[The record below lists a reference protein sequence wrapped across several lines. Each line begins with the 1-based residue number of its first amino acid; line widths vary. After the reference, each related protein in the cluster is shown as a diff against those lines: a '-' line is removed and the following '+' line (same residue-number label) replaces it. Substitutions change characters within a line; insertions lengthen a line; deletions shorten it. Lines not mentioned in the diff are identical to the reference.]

1 MSNKM
6 TEAVC
11 KFSTRR
17 IGTLERLY
25 FWLMMIV
32 SAMAGVALTLSM
44 LTGQS
49 IVEQNKMQEIYDQSL
64 QHIKQEADAR
74 VQEANE
80 KFKAIIDRLPPS
92 VVTSAVRGAKIE
104 IKP

>member
-1 MSNKM
+1 MSLKM
-6 TEAVC
+6 TKAIC
-11 KFSTRR
+11 NLSPRK
-17 IGTLERLY
+17 IGALERIY

-32 SAMAGVALTLSM
+32 SAMVGVAITLSM
-44 LTGQS
+44 LSGQS
-49 IVEQNKMQEIYDQSL
+49 IVEQSRMQQIYDESI

-92 VVTSAVRGAKIE
+92 VVTSAVKGAKIE
-104 IKP
+104 IRP

>member
-1 MSNKM
+1 MRHFASSAPDALGLLSGC
-6 TEAVC
+6 T
-11 KFSTRR
+11 S
-17 IGTLERLY
+17 
-25 FWLMMIV
+25 IV